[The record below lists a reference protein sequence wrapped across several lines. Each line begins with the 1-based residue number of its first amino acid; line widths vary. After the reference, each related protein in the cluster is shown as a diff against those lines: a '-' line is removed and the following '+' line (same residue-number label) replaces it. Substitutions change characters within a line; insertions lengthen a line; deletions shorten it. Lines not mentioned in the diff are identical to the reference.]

1 MLIVLSVVFVRS
13 LLFYGIHGNG
23 EFMLGGVDTT
33 KVTDGF
39 LPVMFLGLVEYVS
52 IVRIAGLLGFLA
64 NAQNAQIMGVVP
76 ACISDFILLFPT
88 AVVIQIWREHSA
100 RANQKPKQVPDE
112 PGSSF

>member
-23 EFMLGGVDTT
+23 EFILGGVDTT

-52 IVRIAGLLGFLA
+52 IVRIAGL
-64 NAQNAQIMGVVP
+64 
-76 ACISDFILLFPT
+76 
-88 AVVIQIWREHSA
+88 
-100 RANQKPKQVPDE
+100 
-112 PGSSF
+112 